1 MGKPTYAIS
10 FKNRLLK
17 AYYPDSFASGM
28 KRTLSFSNNEWLS
41 FSSVDETQQYL
52 NRIRND
58 LDDWINQGIPE
69 QAKRW
74 SSNLVD
80 EFIKESKEQ
89 YQKMKRDID
98 KFKIVRVKLQLNEI
112 L

>member
-1 MGKPTYAIS
+1 MRKSIYAVS

-17 AYYPDSFASGM
+17 AYYPGSFANGM
-28 KRTLSFSNNEWLS
+28 KRTLLFSNNEWLS

-58 LDDWINQGIPE
+58 LDDWINRDIPE

-74 SSNLVD
+74 SPNLVD
-80 EFIKESKEQ
+80 EFIKESQEQ
-89 YQKMKRDID
+89 YQKMKRNID
-98 KFKIVRVKLQLNEI
+98 KFKVVRVKLQIEKA
-112 L
+112 